1 MVNIGN
7 MTLRAKLI
15 TGFSVMLA
23 LLAVVAL
30 VGLKALS
37 TSSHGFTQYRE
48 MARDANLAGRLQANM
63 LMVRMNVKDF
73 IITGSDKDKQQFNEY
88 IEKVEGFVETAQEE
102 INDPGRAAKIDSV
115 DEQREIYQQAFQKVI
130 GIRDQRNKM
139 VNEILN
145 TNGPL
150 MENTL
155 TEIME
160 SAESDSDTTAAF
172 NSGLGMKHLLLGRI
186 YMAKF
191 LDTNE
196 QSAVDRVHEE
206 FGKMAKYLDI
216 LDNELQNPNRR
227 KMLAKVVAA
236 KNIYVETFDSLVQLI
251 FARNEIITGT
261 LDKIGPQMAAHL
273 EDVKLSIKGV
283 QDEIGPRL
291 QASNQSSVVTII
303 ITSLGALLAG
313 LVLVFF
319 TTRSVANQLGGDP
332 SEIADVARNIAE
344 GNLALEFKRSGSQ
357 GSIGVYRDM
366 ETMTANL
373 RKIFGKINAGVDT
386 LTSSATELSTV
397 SDQMSQSVQDVSDK
411 SNTVSTASEEM
422 SANMNNVAAAMEQ
435 SSTNTNMVATA
446 SEEMSATIGE
456 IAQNAER
463 ARGISDEAAHKAS
476 SASNNME
483 QLRISANSIGKV
495 VETITDISEQVNLLA
510 LNATIEAARAGEA
523 GKGFAVVAN
532 EIKELAKMTAEA
544 TQDIKSKIGSIQGTT
559 STTVDQINEITT
571 VINDVNSVVAN
582 IATAVEQQSAATREI
597 STNVAQ
603 ASEGLREVN
612 ENVNQSTAV
621 SGEIAKD
628 IAGVNSSMGEMSSSS
643 SQVNESALEL
653 SQLAENLKQTVDQFK
668 I

>member
-1 MVNIGN
+1 MIISN
-7 MTLRAKLI
+7 MTLRTKLI
-15 TGFSVMLA
+15 AGFSVVLA

-30 VGLKALS
+30 VGFRALN
-37 TSSHGFTQYRE
+37 TASHGFTQYRE
-48 MARDANLAGRLQANM
+48 MATDANLAGRLQANM

-88 IEKVEGFVETAQEE
+88 MEKVEGFVKTAQVE

-115 DEQREIYQQAFQKVI
+115 DEEHELYQQAFLKVI
-130 GIRDQRNKM
+130 GMRDQRNKM
-139 VNEILN
+139 VNDTLN
-145 TNGPL
+145 VNGPL

-160 SAESDSDTTAAF
+160 SAEKDGDMAAAF
-172 NSGLGMKHLLLGRI
+172 NSGLGMKHLLLGRV

-206 FGKMAKYLDI
+206 FGKMTKYTDI
-216 LDNELQNPNRR
+216 LDNELQDPNRR
-227 KMLAKVVAA
+227 KLLATVLAA
-236 KNIYVETFDSLVQLI
+236 KNTYVETFDSLVKLI
-251 FARNEIITGT
+251 FARNDIITGT
-261 LDKIGPQMAAHL
+261 LDKVGPQLAADL

-291 QASNQSSVVTII
+291 QASDQRAVSTIVI
-303 ITSLGALLAG
+303 ISLGALLAG
-313 LVLVFF
+313 LALVFF

-332 SEIADVARNIAE
+332 SEIADVARNIAQ
-344 GNLALEFKRSGSQ
+344 GNLALEFKRSGNQ
-357 GSIGVYRDM
+357 GSIGVYHDM
-366 ETMTANL
+366 ETMAANL
-373 RKIFGKINAGVDT
+373 RRMFGEINDGVDT
-386 LTSSATELSTV
+386 LTSSATELSAV
-397 SDQMSQSVQDVSDK
+397 SEQMSQGVQNVSDK
-411 SNTVSTASEEM
+411 SYTVSAASEEM

-435 SSTNTNMVATA
+435 SATNTNMVATA
-446 SEEMSATIGE
+446 SEEMSSTIGE
-456 IAQNAER
+456 IARSAEK

-476 SASNNME
+476 SASTNME
-483 QLRISANSIGKV
+483 ELRTSANSIGKV

-544 TQDIKSKIGSIQGTT
+544 TQDIKNKIDSIQGTT
-559 STTVDQINEITT
+559 TTTVDQINEITT
-571 VINDVNSVVAN
+571 VINDVNGVVAN

-597 STNVAQ
+597 SINVAQ
-603 ASEGLREVN
+603 ASEGIREVN
-612 ENVNQSTAV
+612 ENVNQSSAV
-621 SGEIAKD
+621 SGEIAQD
-628 IAGVNSSMGEMSSSS
+628 IAGVSSSMGEMSSSS
-643 SQVNESALEL
+643 SQVNQSALDL
-653 SQLAENLKQTVDQFK
+653 SKLAENLKQMMNQFK